1 MDTKKT
7 LLSAN
12 IVLVTNN
19 IDPSMY
25 NDIWFVKKGV
35 FGMDE
40 IAPGSI
46 NVPGFTNIT
55 SNDCQITIVPNQI
68 QIKFNDINN
77 IVECLDKRIKTLLI
91 HVQSFS
97 KALGI
102 NFVWKI
108 SDNSQDISSF
118 SHAIFGQEKEGIY
131 SYFTNPDSKLGAYFS
146 QDIDKDIRLKLDIKP
161 IEIRESEDKVEN
173 VLMASF
179 NYHHN
184 CDKEDK
190 LWAQLEKWNKLK
202 EITDHILCLI

>member
-68 QIKFNDINN
+68 QIKFNDIDN
-77 IVECLDKRIKTLLI
+77 IVDGT
-91 HVQSFS
+91 
-97 KALGI
+97 
-102 NFVWKI
+102 
-108 SDNSQDISSF
+108 
-118 SHAIFGQEKEGIY
+118 
-131 SYFTNPDSKLGAYFS
+131 
-146 QDIDKDIRLKLDIKP
+146 
-161 IEIRESEDKVEN
+161 
-173 VLMASF
+173 
-179 NYHHN
+179 
-184 CDKEDK
+184 
-190 LWAQLEKWNKLK
+190 
-202 EITDHILCLI
+202 